1 VAHAYAEPPFRI
13 GAFDLDDA
21 AYVIVVCSGPGV
33 FAGDALRQSIRVR
46 AGARAVLT
54 SQSALQVHPGHAA
67 PATIRHE
74 YRLDPDAE
82 LHCHWDPVIP
92 FAGASVSQQF
102 DIDADATS
110 RLYWSDALMAGR
122 LGRGEAWQFEAFAHE
137 LRLCVAGALTYLER
151 FRVTPRDRALT
162 APWMAGDAGYFATTL
177 VKHGRVDAATAEA
190 LHRPFENLPASRV
203 AVDAIESGLLVARL
217 IAANGATF
225 ARVRAALRRTAV
237 ESIFGRPNLL
247 GRK

>member
-1 VAHAYAEPPFRI
+1 MAHAYAEAPSRI

-46 AGARAVLT
+46 SGARAVLT

-67 PATIRHE
+67 PAAIQHA

-137 LRLCVAGALTYLER
+137 LRLRVGGALAYLER
-151 FRVTPRDRALT
+151 FRVTPRHRALT

-177 VKHGRVDAATAEA
+177 VKHGRVDAAAAEA
-190 LHRPFENLPASRV
+190 LHRRFDNLPAARL

-217 IAANGATF
+217 IASSGATF
-225 ARVRAALRRTAV
+225 AGARAALRRAAV